1 MQETRQQ
8 LELLAK
14 YKIDYIIVGGVAAA
28 LHGSSFVTYDLD
40 VCYSRKTD
48 NLERLSQPLM
58 SVHAKLRGAP
68 AGLPFT
74 QDAESVREGLN
85 FTFDT
90 DLGPLDLLREVLGV
104 GELEEAQE
112 SAVMY
117 DLFGRDH
124 AVLAI
129 E

>member
-48 NLERLSQPLM
+48 NLERLSQALM

-74 QDAESVREGLN
+74 PDAE
-85 FTFDT
+85 T
-90 DLGPLDLLREVLGV
+90 LLRRV
-104 GELEEAQE
+104 
-112 SAVMY
+112 
-117 DLFGRDH
+117 R
-124 AVLAI
+124 
-129 E
+129 